1 MTIHEKQKQQAN
13 PVRNALVYISG
24 REFKCAYDLI
34 EARELEQRQPVTD
47 GAHQPIVRQSERH
60 SQKCWQWKLE
70 YGEQMAESVH
80 RNVLSTLIALTSVV
94 QSEESGRLLF
104 ALLFLGECATFR
116 IYNCWQ
122 HICRLTGAMTRFNND
137 KAVYVVDKAVVIN

>member
-1 MTIHEKQKQQAN
+1 MKSRSSMQT
-13 PVRNALVYISG
+13 PFGSRNALVYKCISG

-60 SQKCWQWKLE
+60 SQKRWQWKLE
-70 YGEQMAESVH
+70 YGEQMAISEH

-94 QSEESGRLLF
+94 QSEQSGRLLF
-104 ALLFLGECATFR
+104 ALLFLGECATNTVRNIILNLLFKLLAKHLQANWR
-116 IYNCWQ
+116 DDMIKQ
-122 HICRLTGAMTRFNND
+122 
-137 KAVYVVDKAVVIN
+137 